1 MKASRLLACLLLP
14 ALLPAA
20 PVAEGVLLPFR
31 EVTVSSAVQGI
42 LAAVNVRE
50 GDTVAEGALLATLI
64 DRVEAAEVD
73 RFAKILEQRVFAAQ
87 GTENLFRDQVVSEGE
102 AIEKRIER
110 DIAQLQHQIA
120 LEQLD
125 RRKIRSPIS
134 GVVVE
139 KKKEAGEAVDM
150 NEAVFHLVDIS
161 RVYLQVF
168 IEATDAL
175 QLRVGQ
181 TVPVSFRAYSAGTRE
196 GTIDFIDP
204 RIDGAS
210 GLVRLKVLIENSDRK
225 LIAGMRGSV
234 NLVTVAGP
242 TPPSNP

>member
-1 MKASRLLACLLLP
+1 MRLLGLLTALALP

-20 PVAEGVLLPFR
+20 EGVLLPYR

-42 LAAVNVRE
+42 LASVNVRE
-50 GDTVAEGALLATLI
+50 GDTVATGALLATLI
-64 DRVEAAEVD
+64 DRVESAEVD
-73 RFAKILEQRVFAAQ
+73 RFAKVLEQKEFAAQ
-87 GTENLFRDQVVSEGE
+87 GTQNLFRDQVVSEGE

-110 DIAQLQHQIA
+110 DIAKLQHQVA

-125 RRKIRSPIS
+125 RRKVRSPID

-168 IEATDAL
+168 IDASEA
-175 QLRVGQ
+175 LRLKVGQ
-181 TVPVSFRAYSAGTRE
+181 AVTVHFPDYDAKSPTGN
-196 GTIDFIDP
+196 IDFIDP

-210 GLVRLKVLIENSDRK
+210 GLVRIKILIDNPERK
-225 LIAGMRGSV
+225 FIAGMRGHV
-234 NLVTVAGP
+234 NFSAPAPLAGP
-242 TPPSNP
+242 ASKP

>member
-1 MKASRLLACLLLP
+1 MRLAPLFAALLLP
-14 ALLPAA
+14 ACGLAAA
-20 PVAEGVLLPFR
+20 PAAEGVLLPYR

-50 GDTVAEGALLATLI
+50 GDTVATDTLLATLI

-73 RFAKILEQRVFAAQ
+73 RFAKVLEQKEFAAQ
-87 GTENLFRDQVVSEGE
+87 GTQNLFRDQVVSEGE

-110 DIAQLQHQIA
+110 DIAKLQHHIA

-125 RRKIRSPIS
+125 RRKIRSPID

-139 KKKEAGEAVDM
+139 KKKEAGEAVDA
-150 NEAVFHLVDIS
+150 NEPVFHLVDIS

-168 IEATDAL
+168 IESTAAL
-175 QLRVGQ
+175 KLTAGQ
-181 TVPVSFRAYSAGTRE
+181 AVAVNFPEYQEQAHR

-210 GLVRLKVLIENSDRK
+210 GLVRVKVLIDNADRK

-234 NLVTVAGP
+234 NLSAPAP
-242 TPPSNP
+242 TNP

>member
-1 MKASRLLACLLLP
+1 MKAARLLPLLLLP
-14 ALLPAA
+14 ALLRAA

-50 GDTVAEGALLATLI
+50 GDTVAAGTLLATLI

-73 RFAKILEQRVFAAQ
+73 RFAKVLEQREFAAQ
-87 GTENLFRDQVVSEGE
+87 GTQNLFRDQVVSEGE

-125 RRKIRSPIS
+125 RRKIRSPID

-168 IEATDAL
+168 IDATEALKLKA
-175 QLRVGQ
+175 GQ
-181 TVPVSFRAYSAGTRE
+181 TVPVSFRDYQAGTRN

-210 GLVRLKVLIENSDRK
+210 GLVRIKVLIENPDRK

-234 NLVTVAGP
+234 TLAAASPAP
-242 TPPSNP
+242 TPSSP

>member
-1 MKASRLLACLLLP
+1 MRLAPLIAALLLP
-14 ALLPAA
+14 ACAAAAPAAEGILLPY
-20 PVAEGVLLPFR
+20 R

-50 GDTVAEGALLATLI
+50 GDPVATGTLLATLI

-73 RFAKILEQRVFAAQ
+73 RFAKVLEQKEFAAQ
-87 GTENLFRDQVVSEGE
+87 GTQNLFRDRVVSEGE

-110 DIAQLQHQIA
+110 DIAKLQHQIA

-125 RRKIRSPIS
+125 RRKIRSPID
-134 GVVVE
+134 GIVVE
-139 KKKEAGEAVDM
+139 KQKEAGEAVDA
-150 NEAVFHLVDIS
+150 NEPVFHLVDIS

-168 IEATDAL
+168 IESTAAL
-175 QLRVGQ
+175 KLTAGQ
-181 TVPVSFRAYSAGTRE
+181 PVAVNFPEYQTQPHR

-210 GLVRLKVLIENSDRK
+210 GLVRVKILIENADRK
-225 LIAGMRGSV
+225 LIAGMRGRV
-234 NLVTVAGP
+234 NFA
-242 TPPSNP
+242 PPASPSP

>member
-1 MKASRLLACLLLP
+1 MRLPHLIAALCLP
-14 ALLPAA
+14 ALLSA
-20 PVAEGVLLPFR
+20 AEGVLLPYR

-42 LAAVNVRE
+42 LASVNVRE
-50 GDTVAEGALLATLI
+50 GDTVANGALLATLI
-64 DRVEAAEVD
+64 DRVESAEVD
-73 RFAKILEQRVFAAQ
+73 RFAKVLEQKEFAAQ
-87 GTENLFRDQVVSEGE
+87 GTQNLFREQVVSEGE

-110 DIAQLQHQIA
+110 DIAKLQHQVA

-125 RRKIRSPIS
+125 RRKIRSPID

-168 IEATDAL
+168 IDAAEALKLKA
-175 QLRVGQ
+175 GQ
-181 TVPVSFRAYSAGTRE
+181 AATVSFPDYDAKAPTGS
-196 GTIDFIDP
+196 IDFIDP

-210 GLVRLKVLIENSDRK
+210 GLVRIKVLIDNPDRK
-225 LIAGMRGSV
+225 LIAGMRGRV
-234 NLVTVAGP
+234 NFSTPASP
-242 TPPSNP
+242 TP